1 MHNYLFFD
9 VAKDIMK
16 TVVNMVNNF
25 RNNIIKIGGLEAL
38 QGVVT
43 AMLDTVMTG
52 ILLEIFMRE
61 KNTSKL
67 MGLILKKCQ
76 NHQTNS
82 KTTSTNSA
90 QSGIKSNV

>member
-25 RNNIIKIGGLEAL
+25 RNNIVKIGGLEAL

-43 AMLDTVMTG
+43 AMLDTAMTG

-61 KNTSKL
+61 KKYF
-67 MGLILKKCQ
+67 
-76 NHQTNS
+76 
-82 KTTSTNSA
+82 
-90 QSGIKSNV
+90 

>member
-61 KNTSKL
+61 KKYF
-67 MGLILKKCQ
+67 
-76 NHQTNS
+76 
-82 KTTSTNSA
+82 
-90 QSGIKSNV
+90 

>member
-1 MHNYLFFD
+1 MNNYLFFD

-43 AMLDTVMTG
+43 AMLDTAMTG

-61 KNTSKL
+61 KKYF
-67 MGLILKKCQ
+67 
-76 NHQTNS
+76 
-82 KTTSTNSA
+82 
-90 QSGIKSNV
+90 

>member
-1 MHNYLFFD
+1 MNNYLFFD

-25 RNNIIKIGGLEAL
+25 RNNIVKIGGLEAL

-43 AMLDTVMTG
+43 AMLDTAMTG

-61 KNTSKL
+61 KKYF
-67 MGLILKKCQ
+67 
-76 NHQTNS
+76 
-82 KTTSTNSA
+82 
-90 QSGIKSNV
+90 